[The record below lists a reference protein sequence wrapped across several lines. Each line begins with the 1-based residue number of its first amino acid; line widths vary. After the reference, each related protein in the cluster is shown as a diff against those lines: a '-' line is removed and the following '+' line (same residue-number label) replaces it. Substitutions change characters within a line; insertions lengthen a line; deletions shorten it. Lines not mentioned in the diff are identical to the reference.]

1 MAYFNIDN
9 FLGKIAGPNGFQRT
23 TQFRCRIPVWNIGTE
38 SATDF
43 VGPVRGARGSV
54 GHRLGEKYT
63 EASKWL
69 EEGLICEQTRTPSRA
84 FEVTPLGIYGIEE
97 KYPVFTTYTDHEC
110 TFMAPLVKRNGKHHN
125 DVANIFHAWQDA
137 VQDGALM
144 SGHPNRYSSFPDEY
158 RLTQG
163 MQVDQFSTYNPKRRG
178 GLFGVNV
185 RAQGNVRDVI
195 RDVNRVSSWFDRDPI
210 PTSWSSRKNIDD
222 EDSSPSLSYKFFNV
236 FPQTVES
243 AALAWNGEAEIQKVT
258 VSFTYSYWSAVDTT
272 PGRVDVDPRSRLDKI
287 ANIVS
292 GIRQRF

>member
-1 MAYFNIDN
+1 MAYFNINN
-9 FLGKIAGPNGFQRT
+9 FLENIAGKNGFQRT
-23 TQFRCRIPVWNIGTE
+23 TQFRCRIPVFLIGR
-38 SATDF
+38 
-43 VGPVRGARGSV
+43 VIGAYDGTLSNP
-54 GHRLGEKYT
+54 LGEYLSKTYS
-63 EASKWL
+63 EASNWL
-69 EEGLICEQTRTPSRA
+69 NEGLICEQTRTPSRS
-84 FEVTPLGIYGIEE
+84 FEATSLGIFGLDE

-125 DVANIFHAWQDA
+125 DVANIFHDWQNGVQSRIDPLGNDA
-137 VQDGALM
+137 DMVM
-144 SGHPNRYSSFPDEY
+144 KFPDEY

-163 MQVDQFSTYNPKRRG
+163 MQLDQFSTYNPKRRG

-195 RDVNRVSSWFDRDPI
+195 QDVNRVSSWFDRDPI

-236 FPQTVES
+236 FPRTVES

>member
-23 TQFRCRIPVWNIGTE
+23 TQFRCRIPVFLIGKVDGTLNN
-38 SATDF
+38 
-43 VGPVRGARGSV
+43 P
-54 GHRLGEKYT
+54 LGEYLSKTYS

-69 EEGLICEQTRTPSRA
+69 DEGLICEQTRTPSRG
-84 FEVTPLGIYGIEE
+84 FQNVTLGIYGIEE

-125 DVANIFHAWQDA
+125 DVAAIFHEWQNGVQARNDTFGNDA
-137 VQDGALM
+137 DMVVK
-144 SGHPNRYSSFPDEY
+144 FPDEY
-158 RLTQG
+158 RLSEG
-163 MQVDQFSTYNPKRRG
+163 MQIDQFSTYNPKRRG

-195 RDVNRVSSWFDRDPI
+195 RDVNRVSGWVDGPEI
-210 PTSWSSRKNIDD
+210 PTEWSSRKNIDD

-258 VSFTYSYWSAVDTT
+258 VSFTYSYWSVVNTT
-272 PGRVDVDPRSRLDKI
+272 GGTDVAETGRGLGDKM

-292 GIRQRF
+292 GIRQKF